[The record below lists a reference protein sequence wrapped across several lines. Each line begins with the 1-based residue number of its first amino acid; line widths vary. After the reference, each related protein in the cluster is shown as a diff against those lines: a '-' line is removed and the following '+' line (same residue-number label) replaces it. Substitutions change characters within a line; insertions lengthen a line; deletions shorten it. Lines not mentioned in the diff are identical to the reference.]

1 VAPLEASR
9 DLKEPSVEIRIAVPR
24 VPAGLIANLL
34 GLLGLVAF
42 ALAVGGL
49 THQWW
54 WSVLVG
60 GVFAVGLSYVAQ
72 TQAASAEAVPAAPVL
87 AVDATQPIDERAR
100 EAAYIRGLPTPAS
113 A

>member
-1 VAPLEASR
+1 
-9 DLKEPSVEIRIAVPR
+9 VEIRIAVPR
-24 VPAGLIANLL
+24 IPTGLIANLL

-49 THQWW
+49 TGNWW
-54 WSVLVG
+54 WSALVG

-72 TQAASAEAVPAAPVL
+72 TQAAAAPL
-87 AVDATQPIDERAR
+87 ADAPTVPLRAVETPRIDERAR
-100 EAAYIRGLPTPAS
+100 DAAFMRGEAPAS

>member
-1 VAPLEASR
+1 
-9 DLKEPSVEIRIAVPR
+9 VEIRIAVPR
-24 VPAGLIANLL
+24 VPPGLAANLL
-34 GLLGLVAF
+34 GLAGLVAF

-49 THQWW
+49 TGDWW

-72 TQAASAEAVPAAPVL
+72 TQAAAQAAPAEVVAAGPL
-87 AVDATQPIDERAR
+87 RAVDAGQPDERAR
-100 EAAYIRGLPTPAS
+100 DAAYMRGLPVPAT

>member
-1 VAPLEASR
+1 M
-9 DLKEPSVEIRIAVPR
+9 EIRIAVPR
-24 VPAGLIANLL
+24 VPPGLFANLL
-34 GLLGLVAF
+34 GVVGLVAF

-49 THQWW
+49 AGNWW

-72 TQAASAEAVPAAPVL
+72 TQAAGEVPVEQATTVPLRAVETPNVPERVRDAIARDAAFM
-87 AVDATQPIDERAR
+87 
-100 EAAYIRGLPTPAS
+100 RGEQVPAS

>member
-1 VAPLEASR
+1 
-9 DLKEPSVEIRIAVPR
+9 VEIRIAVPR

-34 GLLGLVAF
+34 GLAGLVAF

-49 THQWW
+49 AGNWW
-54 WSVLVG
+54 WSALVG

-72 TQAASAEAVPAAPVL
+72 TQAASEVAAP
-87 AVDATQPIDERAR
+87 AEPIRAIDATQPIDEQAR
-100 EAAYIRGLPTPAS
+100 EAAYIQGLPTPAS

>member
-1 VAPLEASR
+1 M
-9 DLKEPSVEIRIAVPR
+9 EIRIAVPR
-24 VPAGLIANLL
+24 VPPGLPANLL
-34 GLLGLVAF
+34 GLAGLVAF

-49 THQWW
+49 TRSWW

-72 TQAASAEAVPAAPVL
+72 TQAAATAAADAPTVPLRAVESPR
-87 AVDATQPIDERAR
+87 IDERAR
-100 EAAYIRGLPTPAS
+100 EAAFMRGEQVPVS